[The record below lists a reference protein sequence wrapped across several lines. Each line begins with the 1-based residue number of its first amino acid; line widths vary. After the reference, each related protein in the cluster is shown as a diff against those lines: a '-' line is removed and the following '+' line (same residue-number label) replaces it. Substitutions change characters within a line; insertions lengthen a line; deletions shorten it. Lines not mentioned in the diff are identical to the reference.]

1 MMGLMNDKSK
11 AAAAESTPKYEMKT
25 INIINIIENPANSK
39 IYSTENIE
47 QLADSVE
54 LAGRVLQ
61 NLVVKPADENGKYM
75 LISGHRRWMACK
87 QLVSKGK
94 LEFATVQCL
103 IENEEDDQLQELMLI
118 YTNSTARELNDAE
131 KARQAER
138 ATAILTEMKKEKKL
152 EGRVRD
158 IVASMLKTTSG
169 QLARYHAIMNNLKD
183 AQLKEAFEKGELGV
197 SVAYEASTL
206 SKEGQKKIALQ
217 MQDGTVTLQ
226 NVTEVKMEERSDSP
240 EWQERMKRIEQH
252 REEDR
257 RRAEETEGTDLNTE
271 SGKIKRIQLDLP
283 KSSKVTAEI
292 RILEEKG
299 KYYAAHG
306 VTYPSKYA
314 PAYTGSYP
322 SSEYDMPYGT
332 QEEAFKQE
340 INKIAGIHENV
351 RKTLEKTN
359 YKIFLAPT
367 EPADTEANW
376 KEHQANA
383 WLHGNDGYWH
393 FSPTKNIGFTMQAT
407 AEKTSQIG
415 GTGNWIMS
423 CAIQNTGK
431 EPGRFEILRDEYKTE
446 EEALDAALRHA
457 AKKGMKYAR
466 PLTWYLG
473 ELIEP
478 EDGKED
484 AHPENGKEDH
494 RKDLERQA
502 MAVQVIIDFLRFKK
516 EDQEK
521 AAKTAEKLDNQ
532 EGAKNFREVA
542 IQLQEMIA
550 DKEDEARFMKE
561 SIQRI

>member
-11 AAAAESTPKYEMKT
+11 ATAAESTPKYEMKT

-47 QLADSVE
+47 QLADSIE

-183 AQLKEAFEKGELGV
+183 GQLKEAFEKGELGV

-206 SKEGQKKIALQ
+206 SEEGQKKIALQ

-257 RRAEETEGTDLNTE
+257 RRAEAEDKGTTLDAGGE
-271 SGKIKRIQLDLP
+271 KIRRIQLDLP
-283 KSSKVTAEI
+283 KSSRVTAEI

-340 INKIAGIHENV
+340 INKIAGISESV

-359 YKIFLAPT
+359 YKIFLVPA
-367 EPADTEANW
+367 EPAET
-376 KEHQANA
+376 
-383 WLHGNDGYWH
+383 
-393 FSPTKNIGFTMQAT
+393 
-407 AEKTSQIG
+407 
-415 GTGNWIMS
+415 
-423 CAIQNTGK
+423 
-431 EPGRFEILRDEYKTE
+431 
-446 EEALDAALRHA
+446 
-457 AKKGMKYAR
+457 
-466 PLTWYLG
+466 
-473 ELIEP
+473 IEP

-484 AHPENGKEDH
+484 AQPENGKEDR

-502 MAVQVIIDFLRFKK
+502 MAAQVIIDFLRLKK

-521 AAKTAEKLDNQ
+521 AAKTAEELDNQ
-532 EGAKNFREVA
+532 EGAKNFREVV

-561 SIQRI
+561 SIQHI

>member
-11 AAAAESTPKYEMKT
+11 AAAAENTPKYEMKT

-47 QLADSVE
+47 QLADSIE

-94 LEFATVQCL
+94 LEFVTVQCL

-152 EGRVRD
+152 DGRVRD
-158 IVASMLKTTSG
+158 IVANMLKTTSG

-183 AQLKEAFEKGELGV
+183 EGLKEAFDKGKLGV

-206 SKEGQKKIALQ
+206 SEEGQKKIALQ
-217 MQDGTVTLQ
+217 LQDGTVTLQ
-226 NVTEVKMEERSDSP
+226 NVTEVKMEERSNSP
-240 EWQERMKRIEQH
+240 EWQERMRRVEQH
-252 REEDR
+252 REEEHG
-257 RRAEETEGTDLNTE
+257 RAEESRGNIADTDK
-271 SGKIKRIQLDLP
+271 GKVKIIKLDLP

-292 RILEEKG
+292 RILEEDG

-314 PAYTGSYP
+314 PAYTGSFP
-322 SSEYDMPYGT
+322 SSEYDTPHDT

-340 INKIAGIHENV
+340 INKIAGINESV
-351 RKTLEKTN
+351 RKALEKTN
-359 YKIFLAPT
+359 YKIFLTLA
-367 EPADTEANW
+367 EPADTEENW
-376 KEHQANA
+376 KEHQASA

-423 CAIQNTGK
+423 CAIQETGK
-431 EPGRFEILRDEYKTE
+431 KPGRFEILRDEYKTE

-466 PLTWYLG
+466 PLVWYLG
-473 ELIEP
+473 ELIKP

-484 AHPENGKEDH
+484 EQPGDDKEDR

-502 MAVQVIIDFLRFKK
+502 MAARVIIDFLRLKE
-516 EDQEK
+516 EDQEE
-521 AAKTAEKLDNQ
+521 AAKTAEELDNK
-532 EGAKNFREVA
+532 EGAKNFREVVN
-542 IQLQEMIA
+542 QLQEMIA

-561 SIQRI
+561 SIERI

>member
-183 AQLKEAFEKGELGV
+183 GQLKEAFEKGELGV

-206 SKEGQKKIALQ
+206 SEEGQKKIALQ

-257 RRAEETEGTDLNTE
+257 RRAEAEDKGTT
-271 SGKIKRIQLDLP
+271 
-283 KSSKVTAEI
+283 
-292 RILEEKG
+292 
-299 KYYAAHG
+299 
-306 VTYPSKYA
+306 
-314 PAYTGSYP
+314 
-322 SSEYDMPYGT
+322 
-332 QEEAFKQE
+332 
-340 INKIAGIHENV
+340 
-351 RKTLEKTN
+351 
-359 YKIFLAPT
+359 
-367 EPADTEANW
+367 
-376 KEHQANA
+376 
-383 WLHGNDGYWH
+383 
-393 FSPTKNIGFTMQAT
+393 
-407 AEKTSQIG
+407 
-415 GTGNWIMS
+415 
-423 CAIQNTGK
+423 
-431 EPGRFEILRDEYKTE
+431 
-446 EEALDAALRHA
+446 LDA
-457 AKKGMKYAR
+457 G
-466 PLTWYLG
+466 G
-473 ELIEP
+473 EKIRRIHIEP

-484 AHPENGKEDH
+484 AQPENGKEDR

-502 MAVQVIIDFLRFKK
+502 MAAQVIIDFLRFKK